1 MKTLKNLI
9 GDQTYQ
15 VFDEA
20 ANRFNYLGLVDVN
33 QELVEIAEN
42 AENYAEWALEDELP
56 EDVQRAAN
64 VMAEN
69 DVNLG
74 EFTGIVTFNEW
85 DATYYLLTW

>member
-15 VFDEA
+15 VIDNE
-20 ANRFNYLGLVDVN
+20 ANRFNFFGLVEVD
-33 QELVEIAEN
+33 QALVEIAKN
-42 AENYAEWALEDELP
+42 AENYAEWSLGEELP

-69 DVNLG
+69 DVTLN
-74 EFTGIVTFNEW
+74 EFTGIVTFDDG
-85 DATYYLLTW
+85 DATYYFLTW

>member
-15 VFDEA
+15 VIDEA
-20 ANRFNYLGLVDVN
+20 ANRFNFFGLVEVDQN
-33 QELVEIAEN
+33 LLEIAEK
-42 AENYAEWALEDELP
+42 AEAYTEWSLSEELP

-69 DVNLG
+69 DVLLG
-74 EFTGIVTFNEW
+74 EFTGIVTFEDG